1 MGNSSHIRKHS
12 KHSTLAS
19 CKGQEGAISDEM
31 VKSQGRGGEKYL
43 KSGLTPDS
51 ANSLV
56 CGFMQNT
63 YILGLDFSIYHVE
76 SGSDDS
82 KVPQSNSKQN

>member
-1 MGNSSHIRKHS
+1 MNNNNKYTIWTKQTKIHALH
-12 KHSTLAS
+12 L
-19 CKGQEGAISDEM
+19 DEM
-31 VKSQGRGGEKYL
+31 VKSQDRGGEKCL

-82 KVPQSNSKQN
+82 KVPQSNSKQNWE

>member
-1 MGNSSHIRKHS
+1 MNNNNKYTIWTKQTKIHALH
-12 KHSTLAS
+12 L
-19 CKGQEGAISDEM
+19 DEM

-82 KVPQSNSKQN
+82 KVPQSNSKQNWE

>member
-1 MGNSSHIRKHS
+1 MNNNNKYTIWTKQTKIHALH
-12 KHSTLAS
+12 L
-19 CKGQEGAISDEM
+19 DEM

-56 CGFMQNT
+56 CGFMQDT

-82 KVPQSNSKQN
+82 KVPQSNSKQNWE